1 MADTVID
8 CDTLSFQ
15 YNLEQPVLQQ
25 LTFAIQRGE
34 SVGLLGSNGAGKTTL
49 TKLIVG
55 LLPTPHGRLR
65 VFGADPFSSTT
76 IRHKI
81 GVVHQRGGFE
91 EMLTAWDNLYIH
103 GRFFQLSRRDVH
115 RRTEQLLEQL
125 GDMSFLSQSIL
136 TLSGGQRRRLQI
148 VRALLHQPQLLL
160 LDEPTVGLDITAR
173 RSFYEF
179 ISSIVTQLGATVIWT
194 SHHFEEIEQNCQRVI
209 ILKDGVVGLDAD
221 ISRVTIDAP
230 SCRQHIEVTEPV
242 PRHLVTAHDLDHVT
256 DCEYRYLGEAAR
268 LYTEA
273 LPQLALHG
281 VRVRSV
287 KQVTPTLEEL
297 YLSVTQ
303 PARKERQDAARLPL

>member
-1 MADTVID
+1 MADTIID

-15 YNLEQPVLQQ
+15 YGAEHPVLKQ
-25 LTFAIQRGE
+25 LTFSIRRGE
-34 SVGLLGSNGAGKTTL
+34 SVGLLGANGAGKTTL

-55 LLPTPHGRLR
+55 LLPAPQGRLR
-65 VFGADPFSSTT
+65 VFGADPFVNSSV
-76 IRHKI
+76 RHKI

-103 GRFFQLSRRDVH
+103 GRFFQLTRRDVH

-125 GDMSFLSQSIL
+125 GDMAFLSQSIL

-160 LDEPTVGLDITAR
+160 LDEPTVGLDVTAR
-173 RSFYEF
+173 RSFYDF
-179 ISSIVTQLGATVIWT
+179 IGSIVTQLGATVIWT
-194 SHHFEEIEQNCQRVI
+194 SHYFEEIEQNCQRVV
-209 ILKDGVVGLDAD
+209 ILKDGAIGLDAD
-221 ISRVTIDAP
+221 ITQVTIDAP
-230 SCRQHIEVTEPV
+230 SSRPHIEVTEPL
-242 PRHLVTAHDLDHVT
+242 PRHLVAAHDLEAVT
-256 DCEYRYLGEAAR
+256 DGEYRYRGEPDR
-268 LYTEA
+268 LFTDV

-281 VRVRSV
+281 VRLHGV
-287 KQVTPTLEEL
+287 KHVKPTLEEL